1 MISNIN
7 KKYCFKISL
16 IYFASVLFANLM
28 GMLFP
33 MAMDFPTVEEGSMV
47 KWIAFTDDHNV
58 IITIL
63 TFLCFFVPSAICV
76 KHCFSFLRAKSDEE
90 IARKIINLPLKF
102 SVVGSFGW
110 VFNFLTELIFLLYA
124 KIVLG
129 IHIFY
134 ISFVFNYGRD
144 FYLCNFLLCFGNCK
158 SVGGFA
164 KDFSSWRSYKSSWH

>member
-16 IYFASVLFANLM
+16 IYFVSVLFANLM

-33 MAMDFPTVEEGSMV
+33 MAMDFPTIEEGSMI

-102 SVVGSFGW
+102 SFVGSFGW

-124 KIVLG
+124 KIVFG
-129 IHIFY
+129 IQIGFIFFT
-134 ISFVFNYGRD
+134 SD
-144 FYLCNFLLCFGNCK
+144 FHYTLNPIL
-158 SVGGFA
+158 
-164 KDFSSWRSYKSSWH
+164 

>member
-1 MISNIN
+1 MTAQIN
-7 KKYCFKISL
+7 KKFCFKISL
-16 IYFASVLFANLM
+16 IYYASILFANLM

-33 MAMDFPTVEEGSMV
+33 MAMDFPTIEEGSMI

-63 TFLCFFVPSAICV
+63 TFFCFFVPSAICV

-90 IARKIINLPLKF
+90 VARKIINLPLKF

-129 IHIFY
+129 IQIGFIFFT
-134 ISFVFNYGRD
+134 SD
-144 FYLCNFLLCFGNCK
+144 FHYTLNPIL
-158 SVGGFA
+158 
-164 KDFSSWRSYKSSWH
+164 

>member
-1 MISNIN
+1 MIMFI
-7 KKYCFKISL
+7 
-16 IYFASVLFANLM
+16 
-28 GMLFP
+28 P
-33 MAMDFPTVEEGSMV
+33 MAAVTFPTVNEESMI

-63 TFLCFFVPSAICV
+63 TFLCFFVPFAICI

-124 KIVLG
+124 KIVFG
-129 IHIFY
+129 IQIGFIFFT
-134 ISFVFNYGRD
+134 SD
-144 FYLCNFLLCFGNCK
+144 FHYTLNPIL
-158 SVGGFA
+158 
-164 KDFSSWRSYKSSWH
+164 